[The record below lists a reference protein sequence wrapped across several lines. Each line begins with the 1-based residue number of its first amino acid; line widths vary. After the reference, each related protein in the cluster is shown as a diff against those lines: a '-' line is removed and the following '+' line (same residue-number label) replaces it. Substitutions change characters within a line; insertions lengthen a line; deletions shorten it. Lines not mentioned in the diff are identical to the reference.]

1 MRYGG
6 IFLKNGRR
14 GVRPFANATP
24 PQGARAPSKPTGGV
38 TGPRRSTRPG
48 TSWLM
53 AGLGRSMLTGPD
65 SPVTEFIPALR
76 TV

>member
-1 MRYGG
+1 MAR
-6 IFLKNGRR
+6 FNNTACGRR

-24 PQGARAPSKPTGGV
+24 LQGARAPSKPTGGV

-76 TV
+76 SV